1 MKTYGY
7 KLYTK
12 AKDGHLCN
20 QIDRFGIVYNHCI
33 ALHRRYYKLTKKS
46 FHRFELMS
54 HLTKLKRRRNWEGI
68 FAGLDAQA
76 VQDVAARIDRAYKLF
91 FRNQK
96 HHVRSAPPKFQ
107 SVKKYS
113 SYTLKQTG
121 YKFEG
126 NRIRLNGKWYGFH
139 KSRDWKG
146 NVKTVTIK
154 RDRCGDYWLYV
165 TTDRNDAEALPKSGK
180 SVGYDFGMKTF
191 LVASDNRDIEAPLFL
206 QKAEEENK
214 KVSRAIS
221 RKLPGSNNRR
231 RAVLRK
237 ARFMRRL
244 ANRRND
250 FQWKLADRLVR
261 EYDVMCFEDLSLK
274 GMAKQA
280 RKAGKKHGR
289 KRFGRKIG
297 EYSLSSFLNKLE
309 YKAYKSGKE
318 VRYVDRFYPSS
329 QLCSVCGYQNPL
341 VKDLHVRKW
350 ACPKCGTE
358 HDRDR
363 NAAMNILEGASS
375 SGRGSSKSSVSI
387 KEILV

>member
-231 RAVLRK
+231 RAVLRNAYK
-237 ARFMRRL
+237 CGHCTRAVPRVPRR
-244 ANRRND
+244 RP
-250 FQWKLADRLVR
+250 
-261 EYDVMCFEDLSLK
+261 C
-274 GMAKQA
+274 
-280 RKAGKKHGR
+280 
-289 KRFGRKIG
+289 RFGYYAFAG
-297 EYSLSSFLNKLE
+297 LL
-309 YKAYKSGKE
+309 
-318 VRYVDRFYPSS
+318 V
-329 QLCSVCGYQNPL
+329 NPRLPAPPGL
-341 VKDLHVRKW
+341 V
-350 ACPKCGTE
+350 GQ
-358 HDRDR
+358 
-363 NAAMNILEGASS
+363 
-375 SGRGSSKSSVSI
+375 SI
-387 KEILV
+387 AKNSMG